1 MRTLTH
7 KNFIFRFHHCGL
19 TREEAAELCFVSVR
33 EVTKWDNGKT
43 IPPICKRLMR
53 WAKGRDLGGNFA
65 GWKLEDNGRWLVSA
79 EGHRMAPQQILN
91 AVYIEHLYRVNKT
104 RHENIRQLHVLRELR
119 KAKRL

>member
-1 MRTLTH
+1 MGQRKDHSAHMQKVDAL
-7 KNFIFRFHHCGL
+7 
-19 TREEAAELCFVSVR
+19 
-33 EVTKWDNGKT
+33 GK
-43 IPPICKRLMR
+43 
-53 WAKGRDLGGNFA
+53 GQGLGGNFA

-91 AVYIEHLYRVNKT
+91 AVYIEHLYRVDKT